1 MKITPCLDRI
11 LIRLHSTEETTDS
24 GIIITDRHQ
33 QVVLQKATVV
43 TLGTGEK
50 VDFLK
55 KTAGLKDGDTILVNK
70 YASNHEICREDKGL
84 RIVLDTDI
92 LGVIEDE

>member
-11 LIRLHSTEETTDS
+11 LIKLHSTEETTES
-24 GIIITDRHQ
+24 GIIVTDRHQ
-33 QVVLQKATVV
+33 QVLLQKATVI

-55 KTAGLKDGDTILVNK
+55 KTAGLKEGDTVLVNK
-70 YASNHEICREDKGL
+70 YASTSEICREDKNL

-92 LGVIEDE
+92 LGVIDNE